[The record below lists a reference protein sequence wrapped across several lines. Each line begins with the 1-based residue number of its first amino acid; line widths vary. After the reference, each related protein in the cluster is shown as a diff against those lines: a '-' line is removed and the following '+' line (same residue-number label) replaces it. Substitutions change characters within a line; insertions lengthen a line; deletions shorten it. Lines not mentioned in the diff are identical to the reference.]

1 MSLLFSSSLHF
12 FPSLASPTSL
22 RYQLHPRFAASSS
35 SPPAAGLFS
44 AAGTSLSH
52 GSHHNFRTG
61 PLYCSPSSSMSLE
74 ESTSTSQLAELVGY
88 SVCQTLEDSLLYSRA
103 FWVSRHVIAWNVEVE
118 SGSCYLFASKMATLR
133 VKDGVVEGYDV
144 KITLEKDRSQLP
156 ENVIKKFPHIQN
168 YCPFTVPPA
177 SDVEALLKC
186 QLAVATFDSYGECK
200 NITCLQLP
208 GVLDDLFSYEGP
220 LGAVY
225 SKEGVSLYLWAPT
238 AQAVRA
244 QIFRDP
250 VGGMPFEVIPLEEVD
265 GVWRTKG
272 PKSWEGCYYEYE
284 VTVYH
289 PSTLQVEKCFTTD
302 PYSRGVSSDG
312 RRTLFVDLCSDDLIP
327 KGWDKLADDKPPV
340 DSFTDISIYELHVRD
355 FSISDQSVHPD
366 LRGGY
371 MAFTLQDSAGINHLK
386 NLSNAGLSHVHLLPT
401 FHFGGVDDDK
411 TKWKFVVSITCT
423 WVMGPINMLSQ
434 MNDTE
439 LLENLPPDSAEQQS
453 LIADIQNSDG
463 YNWGYNPI
471 LWGVPK
477 GSYASDPNGPCR
489 LVEFRKMVQA
499 LNQIGLR
506 VVLDV
511 VYNHLHAHGPL
522 DSNSVLDKI
531 VPGYYLRRNPD
542 GFIEN
547 STCVNN
553 TASEHFMVERMIV
566 DDILHWVVDYK
577 VDGFRF
583 DLMGHLMKS
592 TMLKAKDALQGLTKE
607 KNGVDGSSIYIYG
620 EGWDFGEVAKNGR
633 GVNASQFNLFGTGIG
648 SFNDRVRD
656 AILGGSPFG
665 HPLQQGFVT
674 GLLLEPNDHH
684 HGTHEVAESMLA
696 VSKDHIEVAMAANL
710 RDYIL
715 TNFEGKEVKGLE
727 VLTHDRSP
735 VAYASCPTE
744 TVNYVSA
751 HDNETLFDIVSLK
764 TSRNITVDD
773 RCRINHLA
781 TSIIA
786 LSQSLRGATPLNS
799 HQGAPSLDPGSLTGQ
814 QDPHTRFNQIV
825 SDLGHGCQMP
835 DIQFYMFMVLQLH
848 GWVDNDILDFTYMT
862 NNWGVGLPLK
872 EKNQYNWPLIKPRL
886 ADPSFKPSKS
896 HILAAVENFT
906 NLLQIRYSSRL
917 FRLKTSHAIQKRVRF
932 HNSGTSLI
940 PGLIVMSI
948 EDGHEGIPGL
958 SQLDSTY
965 SYIVVVFNAR
975 PTEISFPCPA
985 LRAKTLQLHPI
996 QLMSTDPIVKNS
1008 TYEPSTG
1015 CFVVPPRTT
1024 SVFVE
1029 PRIHE

>member
-12 FPSLASPTSL
+12 FPSSASPTSL

-74 ESTSTSQLAELVGY
+74 ESTSTSQ
-88 SVCQTLEDSLLYSRA
+88 LEDSLLYSRA

-411 TKWKFVVSITCT
+411 TKWKFV
-423 WVMGPINMLSQ
+423 
-434 MNDTE
+434 DTE

-786 LSQSLRGATPLNS
+786 LSQGIPFFHCGDELLRSKSMDRDSYNS
-799 HQGAPSLDPGSLTGQ
+799 GDW
-814 QDPHTRFNQIV
+814 FNR
-825 SDLGHGCQMP
+825 
-835 DIQFYMFMVLQLH
+835 
-848 GWVDNDILDFTYMT
+848 LDFTYMT

-906 NLLQIRYSSRL
+906 NLLQIRYSSPL